1 MRGKTGKINLG
12 LIELRIDFFF
22 QWQNGGFLVGGVC
35 FVSLLLS

>member
-22 QWQNGGFLVGGVC
+22 SGKMEVFLVGGVC